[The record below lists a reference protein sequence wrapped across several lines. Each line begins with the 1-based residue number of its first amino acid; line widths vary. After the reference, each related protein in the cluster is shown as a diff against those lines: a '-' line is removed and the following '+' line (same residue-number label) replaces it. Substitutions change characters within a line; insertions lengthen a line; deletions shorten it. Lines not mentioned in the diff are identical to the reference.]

1 MIKILTQQNPILL
14 NNRIIA
20 GEQYSYLPDTPTQ
33 SGNAGMFGLPQQ
45 PTGQPY
51 GVLAPTTDNQGG
63 FNIQNALSLL
73 TQGQGGGQGGQQ
85 GGMQGA
91 DKTLD
96 TIKSLIPVASQL
108 LQKRPLSEVEGVCG
122 KRPSFLASKSKKA
135 AWQKCANTYAKN
147 MAQKQTQPIMQ
158 QTKDDDGGKKMSM
171 TTKIALGVGGV
182 AILGAVIYFATRNK
196 TGK

>member
-1 MIKILTQQNPILL
+1 MIKILTEQNPIVL

-20 GEQYSYLPDTPTQ
+20 GEQYSYLPDTP
-33 SGNAGMFGLPQQ
+33 
-45 PTGQPY
+45 
-51 GVLAPTTDNQGG
+51 LAPTTGG
-63 FNIQNALSLL
+63 FNIQDTIALL

-108 LQKRPLSEVEGVCG
+108 LQKRPLSEVESVCG
-122 KRPSFLASKSKKA
+122 KQPSFLASKSKKA
-135 AWQKCANTYAKN
+135 AWQKCANNYAKN
-147 MAQKQTQPIMQ
+147 MAQKQTQITTQ
-158 QTKDDDGGKKMSM
+158 QTKDGDGDKMSM

-182 AILGAVIYFATRNK
+182 AVLGAIIYFATRK
-196 TGK
+196 KSGK